1 MDFTTNIAPKN
12 VDNITYNITTIVRN
26 NYYGYNS
33 NGDTTC

>member
-1 MDFTTNIAPKN
+1 MDFSTNKTTKN
-12 VDNITYNITTIVRN
+12 VDNTTYNVAIAIRN